1 MKKRAIMIGLGGWGG
16 AWCTDFL
23 PYARDEL
30 QQLEL
35 TAIVDTN
42 EEILKNA
49 RRQLKLDHTLCYTD
63 ARQAF
68 EETKPEIAILVV
80 PPMIR
85 EKMIDLALEYDC
97 DIISEK
103 PLSTS
108 MESCVRIW
116 KKVKAAG
123 KKMAVTMTHRYEQD
137 KQSLLREIESGKYG
151 AVSSI
156 HASFTAAEG
165 SEKIP
170 KNSWRYQVKHNY
182 AMEGAVHQMD
192 ILRSLSGAN
201 CRKIYCK
208 SWAPEWAS
216 LKVTAALTL
225 IAEME
230 NGVVCTFTGTCCSAS
245 NLNWWNNDRIV
256 AECKDASLVLDHK
269 VLKAYRAVDI
279 NSEIVT
285 ELPLH
290 QQKVWGNKW
299 LLEQFLDWTEGG
311 KAPSNTLDDNLQLMA
326 MVFSAI
332 ESIETGNEIDVQKF
346 LKEAML

>member
-1 MKKRAIMIGLGGWGG
+1 MKQIQSNSRSGYDKMSLNYETTSLL
-16 AWCTDFL
+16 C
-23 PYARDEL
+23 EL
-30 QQLEL
+30 AFQVSEKYKQKNRL
-35 TAIVDTN
+35 TQNEIYLSVKAYIRENLKENLRVCDIAQHFGYNEKYLSQMFCNFCGISLKQFTLKLKMEQGNYLLADTN
-42 EEILKNA
+42 LSV
-49 RRQLKLDHTLCYTD
+49 C
-63 ARQAF
+63 
-68 EETKPEIAILVV
+68 EIAAKLGYSDV
-80 PPMIR
+80 
-85 EKMIDLALEYDC
+85 
-97 DIISEK
+97 
-103 PLSTS
+103 
-108 MESCVRIW
+108 
-116 KKVKAAG
+116 
-123 KKMAVTMTHRYEQD
+123 HN
-137 KQSLLREIESGKYG
+137 
-151 AVSSI
+151 
-156 HASFTAAEG
+156 
-165 SEKIP
+165 
-170 KNSWRYQVKHNY
+170 NSWRYQVKHNY

-216 LKVTAALTL
+216 FKATAALTL

-285 ELPLH
+285 ELPLR

-346 LKEAML
+346 LKEAIVS